1 MAAEHGLSPSD
12 QLEFLA
18 RHLSS
23 DGGKGSELVLAA
35 KKAVRKAKEE
45 ALENLVSESLDLTS
59 ALNERLYELSDAVCC
74 TDAATLNATITKVLW
89 IRETLETLF
98 FKIR

>member
-59 ALNERLYELSDAVCC
+59 ALNERLY
-74 TDAATLNATITKVLW
+74 
-89 IRETLETLF
+89 
-98 FKIR
+98 